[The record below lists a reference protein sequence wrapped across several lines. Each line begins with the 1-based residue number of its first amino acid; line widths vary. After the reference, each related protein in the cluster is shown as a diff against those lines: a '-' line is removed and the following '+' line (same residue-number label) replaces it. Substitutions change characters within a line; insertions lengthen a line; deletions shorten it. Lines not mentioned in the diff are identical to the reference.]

1 MKQSQFFIKTL
12 KKISTEEKS
21 INAQLLL
28 QGGFIDRLMA
38 GVYTF
43 LPLGLRVLRKIEKII
58 RQELEKEGAIEI
70 LMPALHPKENWL
82 ITGRWDTFD
91 ALYKL
96 KDHNIAL
103 GPTHEEVLVPL
114 VKKRIHSYK
123 DLPLYLYQIQNKFRN
138 EKRAKSG
145 LLRGRE
151 FLMKDLYS
159 FHTTQE
165 DLDNYYERIKQAYFR
180 IFERCGLKKQTYL
193 TFASGGSFSKF
204 SHEFQVVT
212 QAGEDKIYICQKCSF
227 AINKEILRQVNNV
240 CKECG
245 SGNLIEA
252 KAIEVGNIFK
262 LGTKFSEPFDL
273 KYRDSLGQEKYVVMG
288 CYGIGLPRVMGAIVE
303 VWHDPKGIIW
313 PREVSPFLVHLL
325 AIGKNQKV
333 FKEAQK
339 LYHLLLTKGIEVLYD
354 ERYDISPGE
363 KFAEADLIGCPFRL
377 VVSEKTIAKKKFEL
391 KKRSEDKIR
400 LLSGDK
406 VILSILK

>member
-391 KKRSEDKIR
+391 KKSSEDKIR